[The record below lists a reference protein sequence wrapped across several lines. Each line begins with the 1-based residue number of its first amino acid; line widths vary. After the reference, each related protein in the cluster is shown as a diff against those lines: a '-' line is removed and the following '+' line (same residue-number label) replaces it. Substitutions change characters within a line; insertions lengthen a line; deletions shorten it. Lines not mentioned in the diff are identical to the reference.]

1 MKSAEEFMLNM
12 LKIFDS
18 NAQFPEVMSPEEK
31 VEWNKV
37 VMIYN
42 QNQLDAF
49 KAGMER
55 AADILDYEIVAS
67 WPPSSRKGTLSA
79 LQQAILSAS
88 NSLTIKDLK

>member
-55 AADILDYEIVAS
+55 AAGYIFKYDYAMSIKVSQLA
-67 WPPSSRKGTLSA
+67 T
-79 LQQAILSAS
+79 
-88 NSLTIKDLK
+88 SLTIEDLK